1 MVHAITSK
9 IGVALNLKA
18 ALISLVAA
26 VAVAIPGLGGTLAD
40 FTAVTTNPGNSF
52 QSAVLTMT
60 TDHPASSFVNV
71 SDLIPG
77 DSATRS
83 VTVENTGSVPFT
95 YVITASNEGG
105 PPSLLWQDQADG
117 LQVVVSDDDGQIYSG
132 PVNGL
137 DAISAGV
144 EVAASDTHVLTFV
157 YSLPSSAGNAF
168 QGLSQGIGITYDAT
182 QLAGQA
188 R

>member
-1 MVHAITSK
+1 MLHAITTK
-9 IGVALNLKA
+9 MGAALNLKA
-18 ALISLVAA
+18 VLISLVVS
-26 VAVAIPGLGGTLAD
+26 VAVAIPSLGGTLAD

-83 VTVENTGSVPFT
+83 VTVQNTGSVAFT
-95 YVITASNEGG
+95 YDITASNEGG
-105 PPSLLWQDQADG
+105 PQSLLWSDHVDG
-117 LQVVVSDDDGQIYSG
+117 LQVNVSDVDGVIYDG
-132 PVNGL
+132 PIADL
-137 DAISAGV
+137 DEVSAGV
-144 EVAASDTHVLTFV
+144 EVDAGDTHVLTYV
-157 YSLPSSAGNAF
+157 LSLPSSAGNAF
-168 QGLSQGIGITYDAT
+168 QGLTQGIGITYDAT

>member
-1 MVHAITSK
+1 MFQANAINLASLLNIK
-9 IGVALNLKA
+9 VA
-18 ALISLVAA
+18 IVSLVAA
-26 VAVAIPGLGGTLAD
+26 VAVVIPAIGGTLAD
-40 FTAVTTNPGNSF
+40 FTAVTTNPGNAF
-52 QSAVLTMT
+52 DTAVLTMT
-60 TDHPASSFVNV
+60 SDHPASAFVSV

-95 YVITASNEGG
+95 YTVTASNEGG
-105 PPSLLWQDQADG
+105 PPSLMWTDTVDG
-117 LQVVVSDDDGQIYSG
+117 LQVTVSGDAGQIYSG
-132 PVNGL
+132 PVSDLAAVASGVVV
-137 DAISAGV
+137 SASGT
-144 EVAASDTHVLTFV
+144 EVLTYVF
-157 YSLPSSAGNAF
+157 SLPGSAGNAF